1 MKLSHATLLVSPLF
15 AASCLALPHLG
26 QGIGGAGAAGD
37 IVLVGNEDGGKGV
50 GKGNAGIGAGMGHVG
65 GGAAV
70 GGGDAVGGGAGGEEV
85 GAGEGEAGGEEAG
98 EGEGEAEGDEVEQEG
113 QFGEAIELGGGD
125 IKTDTVFPPGVSGTH
140 LSFSRTA
147 SEVQRD

>member
-1 MKLSHATLLVSPLF
+1 MKLFHATLLVSPLL
-15 AASCLALPHLG
+15 AASSLALPRLS

-50 GKGNAGIGAGMGHVG
+50 GKENSGIGAGMGHVG

-70 GGGDAVGGGAGGEEV
+70 GDGAAIGGGAGGEEV

-98 EGEGEAEGDEVEQEG
+98 EGEDEAEGDEIEQEG
-113 QFGEAIELGGGD
+113 QFGEPIELGGGD
-125 IKTDTVFPPGVSGTH
+125 IKTDTLFPPSVSGNP
-140 LSFSRTA
+140 LSVLRTA
-147 SEVQRD
+147 REVQRN